1 MKTSNTKRLVGIAMF
16 GAIAYVL
23 MFFAFPILP
32 IASFMKVDFSDIPIL
47 LGMFLYGPVGGVL
60 IALVRTVL
68 HYLQTSGDMGYPIGD
83 IASFIASIVYSY
95 PIYFIMSKHMKK
107 GTLTMSNTLVAN
119 VTGVISLAT
128 IMSLANWLI
137 ITPLYLAV
145 MGFSVGP
152 IKEFVLLGVLPFNI
166 IKGLLVSSV
175 FIFMFTKLQPWIIK
189 NQATHINE

>member
-1 MKTSNTKRLVGIAMF
+1 
-16 GAIAYVL
+16 
-23 MFFAFPILP
+23 
-32 IASFMKVDFSDIPIL
+32 
-47 LGMFLYGPVGGVL
+47 
-60 IALVRTVL
+60 
-68 HYLQTSGDMGYPIGD
+68 
-83 IASFIASIVYSY
+83 
-95 PIYFIMSKHMKK
+95 
-107 GTLTMSNTLVAN
+107 MSNTLVAN